1 MLVCYNAINIEIN
14 NKIGKSMLG
23 NKKRAS
29 EKLVN
34 EDAIMRIRKHLEL
47 SKLKC
52 S

>member
-29 EKLVN
+29 EQ
-34 EDAIMRIRKHLEL
+34 LESVKMPEL
-47 SKLKC
+47 EST
-52 S
+52 